1 SVEQTGYVPLREFFT
16 SRGGKVGWD
25 GSKKQVIVSWRE
37 THGEWSAAG
46 LIAESTRIQQEL
58 NTSKLKGN
66 ATIKIAITGPEE
78 SEIPEI
84 PEMTMYLEG
93 AFQQEPLAMHMK
105 QTINLPLEEMEL
117 TEEEK
122 ASLGLDGIS
131 TEMVWTDNSIYQKM
145 PLTDQWIVQD
155 LSGMDIME
163 SLTNMLQITPQ
174 QSLEMMG
181 KFGIIYVFGDDVTI
195 DGQEYYTVKNY
206 LDTAT
211 YKKIMEE
218 FMGEFNLDSLLAGT
232 QVLPEQDEEATVAE
246 MQKMLEQIMASME
259 LNCYSESLINKET
272 LLTEGGVINLDLK
285 MTLDET
291 ISPEGP
297 ISFEMQMTG
306 DFQMYDFGEEIQL
319 PDVSGALTQEEFLE
333 QMMKAMEIPVE
344 DE

>member
-1 SVEQTGYVPLREFFT
+1 
-16 SRGGKVGWD
+16 
-25 GSKKQVIVSWRE
+25 
-37 THGEWSAAG
+37 
-46 LIAESTRIQQEL
+46 
-58 NTSKLKGN
+58 
-66 ATIKIAITGPEE
+66 
-78 SEIPEI
+78 
-84 PEMTMYLEG
+84 MTMYLEG